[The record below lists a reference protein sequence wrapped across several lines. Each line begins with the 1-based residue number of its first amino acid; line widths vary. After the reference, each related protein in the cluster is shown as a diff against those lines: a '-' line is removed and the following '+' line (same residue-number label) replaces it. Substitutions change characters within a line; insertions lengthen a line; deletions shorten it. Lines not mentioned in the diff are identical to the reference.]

1 MLFYQ
6 PNPDLAGIHSS
17 LTHFSNMTK
26 VPQHNLAFAQVKRSK
41 DTENN
46 KICSL
51 GKNLAKLPMCC
62 NWSKIN

>member
-6 PNPDLAGIHSS
+6 PNPDLAGIRRL

-46 KICSL
+46 KICSM
-51 GKNLAKLPMCC
+51 GKNLAKLPVRC
-62 NWSKIN
+62 NRSKIN